1 MNGIAANVV
10 GSRTLREAIN
20 ISKLAIFTSNQN

>member
-20 ISKLAIFTSNQN
+20 ISELVSIELIFF